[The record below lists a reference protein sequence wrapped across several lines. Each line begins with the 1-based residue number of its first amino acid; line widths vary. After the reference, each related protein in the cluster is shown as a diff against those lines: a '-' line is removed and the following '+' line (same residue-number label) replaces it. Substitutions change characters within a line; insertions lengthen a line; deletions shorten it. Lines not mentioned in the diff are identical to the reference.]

1 MERLEGQKE
10 RWYTMGLLKELEGKF
25 DFDIVDEF
33 IDHFEIMCSALEPII
48 QRLDHGDD
56 IPESVE
62 ELFRIAHNLKSAAG
76 FLELTVLHKFA
87 VFLEDNLE
95 KIRKRRKKFEPG
107 TIDWFYLISDQLNDW
122 YEDLT
127 QDAEEFR
134 KIRIEIFDI
143 PQEIEAP

>member
-1 MERLEGQKE
+1 
-10 RWYTMGLLKELEGKF
+10 MGLLGELEGKF

-48 QRLDHGDD
+48 HRLDEGED
-56 IPESVE
+56 IPGCIE
-62 ELFRIAHNLKSAAG
+62 EIFRIAHNLKSASG

-87 VFLEDNLE
+87 EFIEDNLE
-95 KIRKRRKKFEPG
+95 KIRHRETKFAPA

-143 PQEIEAP
+143 PQEIETP

>member
-1 MERLEGQKE
+1 MAAYAAGSRDPAE
-10 RWYTMGLLKELEGKF
+10 
-25 DFDIVDEF
+25 
-33 IDHFEIMCSALEPII
+33 
-48 QRLDHGDD
+48 D
-56 IPESVE
+56 IPEHIE
-62 ELFRIAHNLKSAAG
+62 EIFRIAHNLKSATG

-95 KIRKRRKKFEPG
+95 KIRKRKKKFAPG

-127 QDAEEFR
+127 QNAEEFR

-143 PQEIEAP
+143 PQEIETP